1 MCTKIRTSN
10 TMIVLHYSIKSILSN
25 FHVSCICHIV
35 KFVNLLSGC
44 EFKINIMTCRCQ
56 KKKIA
61 RIENRLRNYC
71 GTPRAALSH
80 LVHVFGFMSHDEI
93 RGGHLVHLQRFGSLW
108 RRVLS
113 Q

>member
-1 MCTKIRTSN
+1 MYQSHSKVCEFTECA
-10 TMIVLHYSIKSILSN
+10 
-25 FHVSCICHIV
+25 CI
-35 KFVNLLSGC
+35 
-44 EFKINIMTCRCQ
+44 FKINIMTCTLS
-56 KKKIA
+56 KKIA

-93 RGGHLVHLQRFGSLW
+93 RGGHLVHLQRFGTVW

-113 Q
+113 R